1 MAKNDESGQILVFGS
16 QPINEPG
23 TEAGP
28 IEFVGA
34 DIEHHIALANVDTVL
49 EVGPPA
55 DDLGELEQELR
66 SIVVMQERP
75 DRFRPI
81 RTRRLLLHSCLV
93 KQPGSPPRVA
103 GYYTF

>member
-1 MAKNDESGQILVFGS
+1 MDHG
-16 QPINEPG
+16 
-23 TEAGP
+23 
-28 IEFVGA
+28 GA
-34 DIEHHIALANVDTVL
+34 TFRGKKH
-49 EVGPPA
+49 
-55 DDLGELEQELR
+55 LGELEQELR

-81 RTRRLLLHSCLV
+81 RTKRLLLHSCLV